1 MARRYGVTEAELAAL
16 LGGDLQI
23 FAPRER
29 SALEFAEALTADSN
43 HVSEALF
50 AGLRSHFNEGEVIE
64 ISSVAG
70 LFNYFN
76 RVNNALQMEPTR

>member
-1 MARRYGVTEAELAAL
+1 MHAL
-16 LGGDLQI
+16 LSGDLPT

-29 SALEFAEALTADSN
+29 SALAFAEALTADSN

-50 AGLRSHFNEGEVIE
+50 TELRSHFNEGEIIE